1 MTPSPLLPRRRA
13 FLVMRI
19 PLLMPEK
26 TLGFRQIH
34 MHRLYRIRGR
44 SRSLKRP
51 AQRKLPLQAASQAQ
65 FKLLLQRVRKHFTL
79 TPRFPAQ
86 RKRRCG

>member
-1 MTPSPLLPRRRA
+1 MTLSPLLPRRRA

-26 TLGFRQIH
+26 TLGFIQIH

-65 FKLLLQRVRKHFTL
+65 FKLLQRVRKRFTL
-79 TPRFPAQ
+79 TPLSPAQ
-86 RKRRCG
+86 RKGRCG